1 MENTLA
7 LNPRFLSESVSPV
20 QVALWAVRGLF
31 CLNGFLYATWATRI
45 PAIQAHFQ
53 MSHATLGAALML
65 MALGALIAMPSAGW
79 LCSRF
84 GSRPVA
90 AVSLFVYLLGLP
102 LIALMPSMS
111 TMLMA
116 LFIFGIGHGTLDVSM
131 NVQAVE
137 VERRWHKPVNS
148 SIHALWSV
156 GGLAGA
162 VVGSLIS
169 LGGLDVHWHFTMV
182 TALLSLAT
190 LPIITRLLV
199 DDDPSDAASK
209 NSAGDNAS
217 VTAHNHSGEDS
228 LAGKATA
235 SRYQR
240 FSVVLLGV
248 IAFCIMA
255 GEGAMADWSAVLL
268 NKVLGVNEG
277 IAALGYATFAIM
289 MACGR
294 FAGDG
299 LSSRLGPTKQVRV
312 SGVIATLGVLL
323 VVTST
328 HVATAL
334 AGFALIG
341 GGFAT
346 IVPAVFSACG
356 RLEGIPAGVALASV
370 STIGYFGFLL
380 GPPMIGFIAE
390 WLSLRIAL
398 GCLSA
403 TTFAVVLLAS
413 ALKVGISPD
422 EITGSPNAA
431 ALNG

>member
-199 DDDPSDAASK
+199 DDEPSDAASK
-209 NSAGDNAS
+209 NSAGDNSS
-217 VTAHNHSGEDS
+217 VTAHNHSGEDI
-228 LAGKATA
+228 LTGKATA

-422 EITGSPNAA
+422 EITDSPNAT